1 MRRPV
6 HAGPI
11 SRRARQTR
19 AMPRAGAY
27 TLANGTEPM
36 LELVCRKCDR
46 FGRDRADFSNVSGGC

>member
-1 MRRPV
+1 
-6 HAGPI
+6 
-11 SRRARQTR
+11 
-19 AMPRAGAY
+19 MPRAGAY